1 MTIISKGGTRIKRE
15 HGIYSAERMV
25 TYIDAIFAIALTLLV
40 IEIKIPENAHGDN
53 LIVLLWR
60 EWPKFISFFISF
72 MIISVVWFN
81 HHTMFHYIKKIDHT
95 LIMLN
100 TLLMLNVIA
109 IPFCSSILG
118 DFADAGDDNAKI
130 AALLYGG
137 WITLGGI
144 PFNLIWSYA
153 LKHREL
159 LHDGCDMDDLLN
171 MKKHFNRGPYMYLL
185 VTLLALLNAWVSIL
199 GFALLIVLY
208 FLPATLWIRKEK
220 RGNFQ

>member
-1 MTIISKGGTRIKRE
+1 
-15 HGIYSAERMV
+15 MV
-25 TYIDAIFAIALTLLV
+25 AYFDAIFAIALTLLV
-40 IEIKIPENAHGDN
+40 IEIRIPEHSQHEN
-53 LIVLLWR
+53 LLIILGH
-60 EWPKFISFFISF
+60 EWPKFISFLISF

-95 LIMLN
+95 LILLN
-100 TLLMLNVIA
+100 MVLLLNVIA

-118 DFADAGDDNAKI
+118 EFAEAGDENSRI
-130 AALLYGG
+130 AALVYGG

-144 PFNLIWSYA
+144 PFNLIWNYA

-159 LHDGCDMDDLLN
+159 LHDGCDMDDLFN
-171 MKKHFNRGPYMYLL
+171 MKKHFFRGPFLYLF

-199 GFALLIVLY
+199 GFAFLIILY

-220 RGNFQ
+220 RGISN